1 MTGQPEN
8 VQANKAY
15 NLKRVST
22 ALFQNAMLEYI
33 IICALWNEMQR
44 ERAEGGTH
52 GPQHTRAQAAHQ
64 VTHAPHRRWQS
75 ALHLLG
81 ALACGSAR

>member
-33 IICALWNEMQR
+33 IICALWNEMQGA
-44 ERAEGGTH
+44 RAARAQ
-52 GPQHTRAQAAHQ
+52 PTRAQAAHQ